1 MFAAAI
7 QNPQLLLGL
16 FLIACTA
23 IYIFVCFYIVVAGI
37 NQNKTVGYSTRNWLI
52 ANGIVMSVYAFIITF
67 SCLTILS
74 TPSAMGEFV
83 SMMYENFNG
92 KIEISEQQIEQYL
105 STGLYISLL
114 IAIILLIHAFLSY
127 RVLNMYA
134 HLFDKRI

>member
-52 ANGIVMSVYAFIITF
+52 ANGIVMSVYAFIITL

-83 SMMYENFNG
+83 GMMYENFNG
-92 KIEISEQQIEQYL
+92 KIDISEQQIEQYL

-127 RVLNMYA
+127 RMLNMYA
-134 HLFDKRI
+134 HLFEKRI